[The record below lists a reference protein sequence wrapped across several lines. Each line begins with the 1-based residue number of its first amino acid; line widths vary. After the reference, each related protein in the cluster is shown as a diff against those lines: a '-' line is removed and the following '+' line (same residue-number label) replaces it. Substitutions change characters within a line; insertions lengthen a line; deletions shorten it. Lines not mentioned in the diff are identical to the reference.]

1 MIDRRGLKLGSTW
14 LVGLSACDTSGGEAR
29 AAEGVMGLRRGF
41 VQAGAQKSV
50 DDTVANQR

>member
-1 MIDRRGLKLGSTW
+1 MRVTNSI
-14 LVGLSACDTSGGEAR
+14 ACDTSGDKAR